1 MHWYDWA
8 GIGVLATMA
17 AALIILFPLSIGKNL
32 AQGHRYRK
40 KLADRIEHL
49 SMGRML
55 QKLGIDEYK
64 FLHEQD
70 GVHLKREI
78 SRCETCE
85 VKEKCEEELNSHER
99 LETKDIAYCPNRDA
113 LEESVK
119 TQTG

>member
-49 SMGRML
+49 PMGRML
-55 QKLGIDEYK
+55 QKLGIDEYT
-64 FLHEQD
+64 
-70 GVHLKREI
+70 
-78 SRCETCE
+78 SRDQEYPI
-85 VKEKCEEELNSHER
+85 HGAR
-99 LETKDIAYCPNRDA
+99 LFADSCVA
-113 LEESVK
+113 K
-119 TQTG
+119 T